1 MLLYQSQIV
10 NTFVKMLRLGTRDI
24 LEIGSDIGCEVA
36 TAIAQRTGA
45 SVIGINPSEEFPA
58 PVVPALSN
66 VKFMRA
72 DGRCLPF
79 PDNSFDAVLSV
90 ATMEH
95 VNGLDVFL
103 AEVARVLK
111 HKGFFYTEFSP
122 IWSSGKGHHV
132 YAVVG
137 SKEARFWKPGKNPIP
152 DYAHL
157 LMTPDEMRE
166 YLRSGPCT
174 EELIDPIIQ
183 WIYFEDS
190 INRCFFEDYIE
201 AFRKSRFVTQSIH
214 FDYDA
219 PDYETLQKLRAK
231 HGTCREFTCSAISAI
246 FRKPPV
252 GFYGTVF
259 RMFIESRKNLFCWS
273 ERQKRKAIQL
283 MKMLLARLFCM

>member
-1 MLLYQSQIV
+1 MLPYQNEV
-10 NTFVKMLRLGTRDI
+10 VERFVKLLRADMKNI
-24 LEIGSDIGCEVA
+24 LEIGSDLGGEVA
-36 TAIAQRTGA
+36 SAIAQKVNANVT
-45 SVIGINPSEEFPA
+45 GINSSEEFPA
-58 PVVPALSN
+58 PERPVSGN
-66 VKFMRA
+66 VKLIRA
-72 DGRCLPF
+72 DGRNLPF
-79 PDNSFDAVLSV
+79 PDDFFDAVLSV

-95 VNGLDVFL
+95 VNGLDIFL
-103 AEVARVLK
+103 SEVYRVLK
-111 HKGFFYTEFSP
+111 HKRFFYTEFSP

-183 WIYFEDS
+183 WIYFEES
-190 INRCFFEDYIE
+190 INRCFLEDYIE
-201 AFRKSRFVTQSIH
+201 AFKKSRFVVQSIH

-273 ERQKRKAIQL
+273 ERQKRRAIQL
-283 MKMLLARLFCM
+283 MKKLLACLFCM